1 MTTPDEIDDDPRV
14 DICLLWRIREL
25 NDAFRTQKRVV
36 GSAIVERALVITTQ
50 VAARGIDFIDRAIAA
65 VCAFSEFA
73 EDNDP
78 HGEHDFGAFEIDGVR
93 LNWKIDYYDRA
104 LAGRSPNPADPAVT
118 RRVLTILLAEEY

>member
-1 MTTPDEIDDDPRV
+1 MDAASASSTTARV
-14 DICLLWRIREL
+14 HHP
-25 NDAFRTQKRVV
+25 
-36 GSAIVERALVITTQ
+36 ALHKP
-50 VAARGIDFIDRAIAA
+50 GIDFIDRAIAA
-65 VCAFSEFA
+65 VCAFSEFT

-118 RRVLTILLAEEY
+118 RRVLTILLAEKY